1 MKVHTFTKEELTY
14 LTNYLLTI
22 ANGDLP
28 RAQRRN
34 VERVANKIAPP
45 RSYVHLKPAD
55 LFMVKSYCLVG
66 LDMMAMK
73 LDQVEKPEDK
83 AHIEKVSKTMMSILT
98 KLGEKGFEDAAGE
111 DDLATVEG
119 VATDEQRGSPSID
132 IHTENA
138 LHVEAQAV
146 SG

>member
-1 MKVHTFTKEELTY
+1 MKIHTFTTEELTY

-22 ANGDLP
+22 ANGNLP

-34 VERVANKIAPP
+34 VERVANKVAPP

-83 AHIEKVSKTMMSILT
+83 AHVEKVSKTMMSILT
-98 KLGEKGFEDAAGE
+98 KLGEKGFEDEGE

-119 VATDEQRGSPSID
+119 VATDEQRSSPSID
-132 IHTENA
+132 THTEDA